1 MSLTKLNN
9 QSLPAG
15 TVLQV
20 VEAKIAGEQTTTT
33 QDVWYVLSDSGGTAL
48 TASITPTST
57 NSKILVK
64 VNGFTKFHTGN
75 QGHAGVAFIDI
86 LRGSTS
92 ITPAALGYEVLYSY
106 TGTSNRDGCSY
117 SVEQLDSPST
127 TSSVTYNVKIR
138 FDGDQTFY
146 YGLQDSIILME
157 IAG

>member
-1 MSLTKLNN
+1 MALTKVRDAGM
-9 QSLPAG
+9 PAG
-15 TVLQV
+15 AVLQV
-20 VEAKIAGEQTTTT
+20 VEVKIAGEQTTTT
-33 QDVWYVLSDSGGTAL
+33 QDTWFSLADSGGNNL

-75 QGHAGVAFIDI
+75 VGNAGLIYIDI

-92 ITPAALGYEVLYSY
+92 ITPATLGFQVLYSY
-106 TGTSNRDGCSY
+106 NNTTNRQSASY
-117 SVEQLDSPST
+117 AVEQLDSPSS
-127 TSSVTYNVKIR
+127 TSSVTYNVNIR
-138 FDGDQTFY
+138 FDGAQTFY